1 MRNTYNTGLADFI
14 DNALYPVEAFAKMC
28 IDSND
33 NLFIPNLPKA
43 GLNEVGVVA
52 GALVTL
58 SKIQLREV
66 AEKLQSNVGS
76 VEITREATELN
87 HGSVCHV
94 GMGKKK
100 E

>member
-1 MRNTYNTGLADFI
+1 MSNTYNTGLVDFI
-14 DNALYPVEAFAKMC
+14 DNVLYPVEAFAKMC

-52 GALVTL
+52 GALVAL

-66 AEKLQSNVGS
+66 AEKLQSNVGV
-76 VEITREATELN
+76 VEITRENTGLN
-87 HGSVCHV
+87 HGKVFHV
-94 GMGKKK
+94 GMGDKQ